1 MYTYYSKHELEEH
14 MLYAEEV
21 AILVGL
27 ETANGKPHG
36 KFVHAYLTDFANKYI
51 EYYQPL
57 YYLNKHGT
65 LKKVYSKHVYLI
77 AFKKLY
83 SDILVED
90 NKIYEVKVGETT
102 YRIKKN
108 GGIFNA

>member
-21 AILVGL
+21 AIVVGVQ
-27 ETANGKPHG
+27 TVNGNTHN
-36 KFVHAYLTDFANKYI
+36 KFVHEYLKYFANKFINNY
-51 EYYQPL
+51 EQL

-65 LKKVYSKHVYLI
+65 LKKVYSRHLYLT
-77 AFKKLY
+77 AFRSLY
-83 SDILVED
+83 NQLNIEED
-90 NKIYEVKVGETT
+90 KVYEVKVNNTT
-102 YRIKKN
+102 YKIKKN